1 MKLIINHEDIKMTP
15 YDFDKTLMEIAE
27 TDLFLRNENGTVR
40 GLNHD
45 VYAKVAL
52 SLLETIY
59 AGDSNE

>member
-15 YDFDKTLMEIAE
+15 YEFDKTLMKMVD
-27 TDLFLRNENGTVR
+27 TDLFFRNENGTVR

-45 VYAKVAL
+45 VYARAAL